1 MNGDWKNISKE
12 KLDKL
17 SAEMVPVDYV
27 REQLHRNE
35 KGKVTQTIENCMLAV
50 QEDSFLRGLVR
61 LNLLSCRMVICKEV
75 PWRRSGAAM
84 TDNDM
89 DNILS
94 YMAQNY
100 DLRNDSLCR
109 RAVSMAANNDSFHP
123 IRDYLNNLEWDGQQ
137 RLRHALRHF
146 LGASEDELTYLCLKT
161 YMMGALQRV
170 FWPGCKCE
178 YVLTLIG
185 GQGVGKST
193 FFRFLAIKDDWF
205 TDDLVD
211 FKSSRIYEKIN
222 GHWIIE
228 MPEMLAM
235 MNGKRAEETKAFV
248 SRQSDVYHDPYAVYP
263 ADRPRQCVFGATTN
277 RQKCLPF
284 DHTGNRRFLPVTVDL
299 DNADVHILEDE
310 AASRE
315 YINQMWAE
323 AMDIFK
329 RRDYMMTFSPEITRQ
344 LDQLRQEFMPEDTNA
359 GLIQA
364 YLDEYEGDYVC
375 TTQLYREALHSFG
388 EPTRIE
394 SSEIGEIMRYSI
406 QGWKVGPQHRFPIY
420 GQQRSWIRDEDCKQ
434 ERKRDHPNPEKEQSM
449 LEQGFVPVTD
459 TSDVP
464 FPEAHEP
471 S

>member
-1 MNGDWKNISKE
+1 
-12 KLDKL
+12 
-17 SAEMVPVDYV
+17 
-27 REQLHRNE
+27 
-35 KGKVTQTIENCMLAV
+35 
-50 QEDSFLRGLVR
+50 
-61 LNLLSCRMVICKEV
+61 
-75 PWRRSGAAM
+75 
-84 TDNDM
+84 
-89 DNILS
+89 
-94 YMAQNY
+94 
-100 DLRNDSLCR
+100 
-109 RAVSMAANNDSFHP
+109 
-123 IRDYLNNLEWDGQQ
+123 
-137 RLRHALRHF
+137 
-146 LGASEDELTYLCLKT
+146 
-161 YMMGALQRV
+161 MMGALQRV

-248 SRQSDVYHDPYAVYP
+248 SRQSDVYRDPYAVYP

-310 AASRE
+310 ATSRE

-329 RRDYMMTFSPEITRQ
+329 RKDYTMAFPPEVTRQ

-375 TTQLYREALHSFG
+375 TTQLYREALRNFG

-420 GQQRSWIRDEDCKQ
+420 GQQRSWIRDEGCKQ
-434 ERKRDHPNPEKEQSM
+434 ERKRDHPNPEKQLSM